1 MQATPLA
8 AFGFIMLVLV
18 LMNTGPPAA
27 VLTFAFLMY
36 APAYLALSC
45 LWDWVSVR
53 VVEWRRS
60 EHE

>member
-1 MQATPLA
+1 MEATPLA
-8 AFGFIMLVLV
+8 AIGFIMLVLV

-27 VLTFAFLMY
+27 VLTVAFLGY

-53 VVEWRRS
+53 VLERRTDG
-60 EHE
+60 E